1 MAHWIKVLVKTD
13 AVSLVPEPH
22 VKVKGENQ
30 FMRVVFDIQM

>member
-1 MAHWIKVLVKTD
+1 MAHWIMVLAVKTD

-30 FMRVVFDIQM
+30 FM